1 MVFSSLV
8 FIYAFLSI
16 TLILYFFAARTIQ
29 QKNVV
34 LLIMSLI
41 FYAWGEPKWI
51 VLMLISTGVEYFG
64 ALLVERYREE
74 RPAIAKL
81 SLGVSVTVALS
92 FLFIFKYFD
101 FFTFNFNQTFGTD
114 IKLLGLTLPIGIS
127 FYTFQTITYIVD
139 VYRKKAEVQRSYWNL
154 LLYVSMFP
162 QLIAGPIVKYVD
174 VEKQLT
180 SRTYNGRKAG
190 DGVFRFLIGLTKK
203 AIFANIAGEMAT
215 QFLDGDFS
223 ELSVLGA
230 WIGILSY
237 TLQIYF
243 DFSAYSDMAIGLGK
257 IFGFDYPE
265 NFNYPYIAK
274 SVSEF
279 WKRWHISLTT
289 FFREYLYI
297 PLGGNRRHHVLNL
310 LIVWAF
316 TGLWHG
322 ASWNFILWGLYYYV
336 LIVLERLFLG
346 NVLEKIPG
354 FIGHIYTLLTVII
367 GWVFFYFDDM
377 TRLKTFFGIL
387 VGVGDHPFANIT
399 DKTVLINHIL
409 FFVLAII
416 AVTPVSRLIKK
427 YFMKFTEKGNTNK
440 LIGDVSMVVA
450 SLFLLFVNTA
460 AIVGSSYNPFLY
472 FRF

>member
-8 FIYAFLSI
+8 FIYVFLTI
-16 TLILYFFAARTIQ
+16 TLTLYFFAAKSIR

-34 LLIMSLI
+34 LLLASLF

-51 VLMLISTGVEYFG
+51 ILMLISTAVEYYG
-64 ALLVERYREE
+64 AIIVDQYREE
-74 RPAIAKL
+74 NPALAKAA
-81 SLGVSVTVALS
+81 LGVSVSVALG

-101 FFTFNFNQTFGTD
+101 FFAFNFNSTFHTD
-114 IKLLGLTLPIGIS
+114 IKLLGFTLPIGIS

-139 VYRKKAEVQRSYWNL
+139 VYRRKAEVQRSYFRL

-180 SRTYNGRKAG
+180 ARSTTGKKAG
-190 DGVFRFLIGLTKK
+190 NGAYRFLIGLSKK
-203 AIFANIAGEMAT
+203 AIFANVAGDIAT
-215 QFLDGDFS
+215 QFLDGNLK
-223 ELSVLGA
+223 ELSVVGA
-230 WIGILSY
+230 WIGILAY
-237 TLQIYF
+237 TLQIYY

-265 NFNYPYIAK
+265 NFNYPYISK
-274 SVSEF
+274 SITEF

-297 PLGGNRRHHVLNL
+297 PLGGNRKHHVMNL

-316 TGLWHG
+316 TGLWHD
-322 ASWNFILWGLYYYV
+322 AAWNFILWGLYYYV
-336 LIVLERLFLG
+336 LIVLERLFLSDFLERKPA
-346 NVLEKIPG
+346 VL
-354 FIGHIYTLLTVII
+354 GHIYTLFFVII

-377 TRLKTFFGIL
+377 ERLKSFFWIMFGIN
-387 VGVGDHPFANIT
+387 GNPFTNIT
-399 DKTVLINHIL
+399 DKAVFVNHLL
-409 FFVLAII
+409 FFIVAIV
-416 AVTPVSRLIKK
+416 AATPVSRIIKK
-427 YFMKFTEKGNTNK
+427 YFLKLSRTNETWSLVCDGA
-440 LIGDVSMVVA
+440 LIVSG
-450 SLFLLFVNTA
+450 LFLLFINTA
-460 AIVGSSYNPFLY
+460 ALVGSTYNPFLY